1 MRLKTGVML
10 LDSVHERTLM
20 KKLGNITN
28 CPNCGAPI
36 TGSCCEYCGT
46 IFSPQEKPKQMTLP
60 SELEYLLHLTYLQTQ
75 FDISQRNLRDQINM
89 ANTNMYCNLQTQ
101 AMLGSLNAYRPF

>member
-1 MRLKTGVML
+1 MRLKTGAML
-10 LDSVHERTLM
+10 LDSVHERILM
-20 KKLGNITN
+20 KELGNITN

-36 TGSCCEYCGT
+36 TGSRCEYCGT

-60 SELEYLLHLTYLQTQ
+60 SELEYLLHLT
-75 FDISQRNLRDQINM
+75 SQQSLRDQINM

-101 AMLGSLNAYRPF
+101 AMLGSLNTYKPF